1 MLKALIWKD
10 VRINRLPLLIA
21 VFLLV
26 LPYGVVASAVMQMPL
41 WQESTNAS
49 AWAVLLATGCYF
61 SVMCSQAS
69 LAMLSGHVI
78 AVERADRSVEFI
90 AYLPPSR
97 FQLLISKLSVLASA
111 AVVVWG
117 VNLAIREL
125 SGYLAGDAGD
135 PAHALI
141 ADMASFWSLA
151 AVGALAMGAGW
162 CASCMLSGTGG
173 PVAMAFFSPM
183 ILVGLLQSLGFASGW
198 PDQFSFGSAYRTACW
213 LFGFALFAVGTVHF
227 LRRVEP

>member
-1 MLKALIWKD
+1 MLRALVWKD
-10 VRINRLPLLIA
+10 VRINRLPLLMA
-21 VFLLV
+21 VVLLAA
-26 LPYGVVASAVMQMPL
+26 PYAVVAAAVMQMPL
-41 WQESTNAS
+41 WQESTTAS

-69 LAMLSGHVI
+69 LAMLSGHLI

-97 FQLLISKLSVLASA
+97 LQLLLSKFFILASA
-111 AVVVWG
+111 VAVVWG
-117 VNLAIREL
+117 ANLALREF
-125 SGYLAGDAGD
+125 SGYLAGDARD
-135 PAHALI
+135 PAHALV

-173 PVAMAFFSPM
+173 PVAMAFFSPV
-183 ILVGLLQSLGFASGW
+183 ILVGVLQSLGYASGW
-198 PDQFSFGSAYRTACW
+198 PDQFSIGAVYRNACW
-213 LFGFALFAVGTVHF
+213 LLGAALFAMGTVHF

>member
-1 MLKALIWKD
+1 MLRALIWKD
-10 VRINRLPLLIA
+10 LRVNRLPLLVTA
-21 VFLLV
+21 LL
-26 LPYGVVASAVMQMPL
+26 LAAPYGVVAAAVVQMPL
-41 WQESTNAS
+41 WQESTSAS
-49 AWAVLLATGCYF
+49 AWAVLLAPGCYF

-69 LAMLSGHVI
+69 VAMLSGHLI

-97 FQLLISKLSVLASA
+97 LQLLLSKATILASA
-111 AVVVWG
+111 VAMVWG
-117 VNLAIREL
+117 ANLMLREF
-125 SGYLAGDAGD
+125 SGILAGHARD
-135 PAHALI
+135 PADALV

-162 CASCMLSGTGG
+162 CASCFLSGTGG

-198 PDQFSFGSAYRTACW
+198 PDQFSFGSVYRTACW
-213 LFGFALFAVGTVHF
+213 SLGLALFAIGTGYF

>member
-10 VRINRLPLLIA
+10 ARINRLPLMIA

-26 LPYGVVASAVMQMPL
+26 GPYLVVAAAVMQMPL
-41 WQESTNAS
+41 WQESTSAS
-49 AWAVLLATGCYF
+49 AWAILLATGGYF

-69 LAMLSGHVI
+69 LAMLSGHLI
-78 AVERADRSVEFI
+78 AVERADRSAEFI

-97 FQLLISKLSVLASA
+97 FQLLLSKLFVLASTIA
-111 AVVVWG
+111 MVWG
-117 VNLAIREL
+117 TNLAFTWL
-125 SGYLAGDAGD
+125 SSYLAGDARD
-135 PAHALI
+135 PARALT
-141 ADMASFWSLA
+141 ADMASFWTLA

-162 CASCMLSGTGG
+162 CASCMLTGTGG
-173 PVAMAFFSPM
+173 PVAIAFFSPV

-198 PDQFSFGSAYRTACW
+198 PDEFSFGSVYVSGCW
-213 LFGFALFAVGTVHF
+213 LLSCALFGIGTVHF

>member
-10 VRINRLPLLIA
+10 VRINRLPLLIV

-26 LPYGVVASAVMQMPL
+26 VPYAVVASAVMQMPL
-41 WQESTNAS
+41 WHESTTAS

-61 SVMCSQAS
+61 SVMCSQAA

-78 AVERADRSVEFI
+78 AVERADRSIEFI

-97 FQLLISKLSVLASA
+97 IQLLMSKLLVLASA
-111 AVVVWG
+111 IVVVWG
-117 VNLAIREL
+117 ANLALREL
-125 SGYLAGDAGD
+125 SGYLAGDARN

-162 CASCMLSGTGG
+162 CASCTLSGTGG

-198 PDQFSFGSAYRTACW
+198 PDEFSFGSVYRTACW
-213 LFGFALFAVGTVHF
+213 VCGFGLFAIGTVHF

>member
-10 VRINRLPLLIA
+10 LRINQLPLLI
-21 VFLLV
+21 VVLVLLV
-26 LPYGVVASAVMQMPL
+26 PYAVVASAVMQMPL
-41 WQESTNAS
+41 WQESTTAS
-49 AWAVLLATGCYF
+49 GWAVLLATGCYF

-69 LAMLSGHVI
+69 LAMLSGHVV

-97 FQLLISKLSVLASA
+97 FQLLLSKLIVLASA
-111 AVVVWG
+111 LVVVWG
-117 VNLAIREL
+117 ANLALREL
-125 SGYLAGDAGD
+125 SGYLAGDTRD
-135 PAHALI
+135 PANALV
-141 ADMASFWSLA
+141 ADMASLWSLA
-151 AVGALAMGAGW
+151 AVGTLAMGAGW
-162 CASCMLSGTGG
+162 CASCTLSGTGA

-198 PDQFSFGSAYRTACW
+198 PDEFSFGSVYRTACW
-213 LFGFALFAVGTVHF
+213 LCGLALFAIGTVHF

>member
-78 AVERADRSVEFI
+78 AVERADRRS
-90 AYLPPSR
+90 S
-97 FQLLISKLSVLASA
+97 S
-111 AVVVWG
+111 VVWTSS
-117 VNLAIREL
+117 R
-125 SGYLAGDAGD
+125 
-135 PAHALI
+135 PALTTAT
-141 ADMASFWSLA
+141 
-151 AVGALAMGAGW
+151 V
-162 CASCMLSGTGG
+162 
-173 PVAMAFFSPM
+173 
-183 ILVGLLQSLGFASGW
+183 
-198 PDQFSFGSAYRTACW
+198 SA
-213 LFGFALFAVGTVHF
+213 
-227 LRRVEP
+227 RRFTSSS